1 MEAMTVRARGAA
13 SRAPASF
20 PVLAAGIVTATVAYG
35 LASTALG
42 HDLGTSIAPFAGS
55 WSPRAGPLA
64 LPAAVVLAAAVVS
77 APQLRRDAI
86 PPVRF
91 AAAVLVLGL
100 TLRVALGV
108 ARDGVPGLYQV
119 FQLGHFEAA
128 SEYVPALPAFDFG
141 TRFFLDTFAQVGPS
155 LPVNAVGH
163 PPGLLVTIH
172 LLGIRSAQGLAAFTI
187 GTGAL
192 SIPLAYAVGRRL
204 LDERRART
212 ATLLYVF
219 APSAVL
225 LGATSADAL
234 YATLAMAALFGLLG
248 RRVLLGAA
256 GFAVAAF
263 FSYANL
269 AVGAFAT
276 LVAWR
281 RSGVRA
287 AAVVAGAC
295 ALTLLGPLALLHL
308 GTGYDP
314 LGAIRSA
321 ASVYREGIAT
331 TRPYAFW
338 LFGSPA
344 AFLVALG
351 PVTAWYALRGVPA
364 GDPAAFALLA
374 VLAVAALL
382 GFTKAETERIY
393 LFLVPLACVAAAA
406 TLPERLL
413 PAALWTLAAQALA
426 VELLIYTVW

>member
-1 MEAMTVRARGAA
+1 MEAMTVQARAAA
-13 SRAPASF
+13 RRAPASF
-20 PVLAAGIVTATVAYG
+20 PILAAAMVGATVAYG
-35 LASTALG
+35 LAATALG
-42 HDLGTSIAPFAGS
+42 HDLGTSLAPFAGS
-55 WSPRAGPLA
+55 WSPRAGPLT
-64 LPAAVVLAAAVVS
+64 LPAAGLLAAGASV
-77 APQLRRDAI
+77 APRLRREAI

-91 AAAVLVLGL
+91 AAAVLALGL
-100 TLRVALGV
+100 ALRLALGV

-128 SEYVPALPAFDFG
+128 SEYLPASPAFDFG

-192 SIPLAYAVGRRL
+192 SIPLAYLLARRL

-212 ATLLYVF
+212 ATLLYLF

-234 YATLAMAALFGLLG
+234 YATLALVAVLGLLG

-256 GFAVAAF
+256 AFAVAAF

-281 RSGVRA
+281 REGVRA

-295 ALTLLGPLALLHL
+295 GLTLIGSLALLHL
-308 GTGYDP
+308 ATGYDP

-321 ASVYREGIAT
+321 ESVYREGIAS

-351 PVTAWYALRGVPA
+351 PVTAWYALRAVPA
-364 GDPAAFALLA
+364 GDPAALALVA
-374 VLAVAALL
+374 VLVVAALL

-393 LFLVPLACVAAAA
+393 LFLVPPACMAAAVR
-406 TLPERLL
+406 LPERLL
-413 PAALWTLAAQALA
+413 PAALWALAAQALA
-426 VELLIYTVW
+426 VELLVDTVW